1 MEGVP
6 LADMMKHN
14 AQVAERSGKQQQQQH
29 ERSNSGGG
37 GVKRSDMHQNTDEL
51 QRQLQEFR
59 EKKLK
64 TGAAATVKSSVA
76 QDYTD
81 TNTGAPITYPPP
93 TGYGIHYP
101 PQGVA
106 IWGRPPPPPP
116 LKPAQQQYMANGSG
130 TNG

>member
-1 MEGVP
+1 MHYPVATVWKLKYLEWKVCYACIIHVHIAVGVP

-93 TGYGIHYP
+93 TGYGYAFYLL
-101 PQGVA
+101 V
-106 IWGRPPPPPP
+106 
-116 LKPAQQQYMANGSG
+116 
-130 TNG
+130 